1 MNDVELN
8 EHRVARLAAAIDKL
22 SRGNKTDFGRRLGY
36 KDGAFVRQMLAG
48 LRPVSEKTVRAIED
62 MPGMRSW
69 FSTDEAPKPKDTD
82 AAPPWPFPSIPE
94 DKVRSLS
101 PTQLSKLEGALAL
114 ALGQMEIGLE
124 VSRPSVSQAQKR
136 GGLVNMDTAADE
148 FAMRIPG
155 LPPGP
160 SQIKEPA
167 PAYAAPRLSLE
178 QAVAVNV
185 APGEHHAANDK
196 FEKVPELADVR
207 LAAGEGVE
215 NHTEEM
221 TGFVQFRR
229 SFLRSVGADGGRGRV
244 VYAKGDSM
252 EPIIRDGA
260 ALLVVPDLGLTLHD
274 VAAGGIYAINYEG
287 KMLVKTVAKDRLT
300 GRWVAR
306 SLNSQYP
313 DIPLEGNGL
322 VRVLGRVVWAGAEL
336 DTNEHGQWVRK

>member
-69 FSTDEAPKPKDTD
+69 FSTDEEPKPKDTD

-148 FAMRIPG
+148 FSMRIPG

-160 SQIKEPA
+160 SQIKEPV
-167 PAYAAPRLSLE
+167 PAYVTPRLSLA
-178 QAVAVNV
+178 QATAVNV
-185 APGEHHAANDK
+185 VAAEQHADND
-196 FEKVPELADVR
+196 EWESVPEMADVR
-207 LAAGEGVE
+207 LAAGEGIE
-215 NHTEEM
+215 NH
-221 TGFVQFRR
+221 
-229 SFLRSVGADGGRGRV
+229 
-244 VYAKGDSM
+244 
-252 EPIIRDGA
+252 
-260 ALLVVPDLGLTLHD
+260 
-274 VAAGGIYAINYEG
+274 
-287 KMLVKTVAKDRLT
+287 
-300 GRWVAR
+300 
-306 SLNSQYP
+306 
-313 DIPLEGNGL
+313 
-322 VRVLGRVVWAGAEL
+322 
-336 DTNEHGQWVRK
+336 